1 MVGLSHNDTQMAS
14 LIRSQVATVV
24 QSAKLEAEEERRR
37 VNPLKSKEI
46 AQIINKKAGL
56 KTLYLQ

>member
-1 MVGLSHNDTQMAS
+1 MVGLGHNDTQMAS
-14 LIRSQVATVV
+14 LIRSQVASVV

-37 VNPLKSKEI
+37 VNPLNSKEI
-46 AQIINKKAGL
+46 AQIINQKAGL